1 MSLTL
6 SNIDKQFGNQQ
17 IFSDFS
23 ISFEEGRIT
32 CILGRSGCGKTTLLN
47 IIGGLTAPDSGKLS
61 GFDDRRFSYV
71 FQETRLL
78 PWKTV
83 EGNIDFVLDH
93 NVPEQKRKSHINNL
107 LHMVKMA
114 DDAHLYP
121 SQLSG
126 GMSQRV
132 SIARAFAV
140 QSDIILMDEP
150 FAGLDVSLKKTF
162 IERFIEI
169 WKSDRRTVICVTH
182 DIDEALMLGSRV
194 IVLGDKPVQTLL
206 QCNVSDE
213 NRTEI
218 KKSILDL
225 ML

>member
-6 SNIDKQFGNQQ
+6 NNINKHFDDRNL
-17 IFSDFS
+17 FSDFN
-23 ISFEEGRIT
+23 ISFEEGCIT
-32 CILGRSGCGKTTLLN
+32 CILGRSGCGKTTLMN
-47 IIGGLTAPDSGKLS
+47 MIGGLVAPDSGELV
-61 GFDDRRFSYV
+61 GFDGKRFSYV

-93 NVPEQKRKSHINNL
+93 NIPEQERKSHINNL
-107 LHMVKMA
+107 LHLVKMEEN
-114 DDAHLYP
+114 AHLYP

-162 IERFIEI
+162 IERFLEI
-169 WKSDRRTVICVTH
+169 WKSDKRTVICVTH

-194 IVLGDKPVQTLL
+194 IVLGNNPVQTLL